1 MPKPQLYLLLAA
13 WLAQGGALPAPGGA
27 GARDAG
33 VAPSGP
39 LAPQMD
45 AGPRDA
51 GALASGSIPW
61 PQEELSPLATL
72 DGSAVLAAH
81 AVLEQVQEQRF
92 AKDAGHSC
100 VFSPRALDV
109 LITQQDGWY
118 FVRVNRRVDRC
129 PGFGPGVS
137 LETDWFELYAVSPD
151 GRVERYPYHP

>member
-13 WLAQGGALPAPGGA
+13 WMAQGGAIPALSVS
-27 GARDAG
+27 DAG
-33 VAPSGP
+33 VSPP
-39 LAPQMD
+39 VVLVPQVD

-51 GALASGSIPW
+51 GTPDGVSIPW

-72 DGSAVLAAH
+72 DGPAVLAAH
-81 AVLEQVQEQRF
+81 DVLEQVLKQRF
-92 AKDAGHSC
+92 AKDAGRSC

-109 LITQQDGWY
+109 LITQKDGWY

-137 LETDWFELYAVSPD
+137 LETDWFELYAVSPE

>member
-1 MPKPQLYLLLAA
+1 MPKPQLYLLLAT
-13 WLAQGGALPAPGGA
+13 WLAQGGALPAPGGV

-33 VAPSGP
+33 VAASGP
-39 LAPQMD
+39 LVSQVD

-51 GALASGSIPW
+51 GTRGGATIPW
-61 PQEELSPLATL
+61 PEEELSPLATL
-72 DGSAVLAAH
+72 DGPAVLAAH
-81 AVLEQVQEQRF
+81 AVLEQVLKQRF
-92 AKDAGHSC
+92 AKDAGRSC

-109 LITQQDGWY
+109 LITQKDGWY

-137 LETDWFELYAVSPD
+137 LETDWFELYAVSPE